1 EMRHACDRVLAANL
15 ADLGAAFG
23 RSADAQ
29 ARLAFDGDRSV
40 GRLLGERFVA
50 EHRKFANRL
59 SGFLDVQLQELSD
72 RLELKYSPYAK
83 YLKEVYGNKW
93 MSFPLSIY
101 NRTHFLTES
110 LYDFYQRKSHLRKR
124 EVDFMSFLEDT
135 NAEELHLMPTVLW
148 KRFGQ
153 MLPQFSDPAFYPPA
167 AAAAAAAASP
177 ELPSTGSTATVGD
190 SHRYFCSNDDSAYR
204 NEAGSGSIGSGRRF
218 DQQQQQQLQQR
229 PGDRRRRLD
238 QSGSASASASATSS
252 DGSSGC
258 SRRVACSQSGHCLAL
273 LCGLTAALCLL
284 LVLAVCERAALAFS
298 ASSAPP
304 PTPTGALSTAQLTS
318 SSALQQ
324 RQLLTATRP
333 TRPLLAELAEQAG
346 RLASAQ
352 ATLLN
357 GPGFAGA
364 FKLEARVEVA
374 RLMQLVSRFNY
385 DQRATCGTHA
395 SCPDR
400 QPQYCSLGGT
410 EVSPV
415 IFDDQTCN
423 FLPIVSANVSLAR
436 LGAQSDAL
444 AQLLTDARSIARAL
458 CSLSVCGLLLAACY
472 HAAGLIA
479 MSAVGSATSATYN
492 TSGSGGGGVPAS
504 SE

>member
-167 AAAAAAAASP
+167 AAVAAAAASP
-177 ELPSTGSTATVGD
+177 KLPSTGSTAT
-190 SHRYFCSNDDSAYR
+190 
-204 NEAGSGSIGSGRRF
+204 
-218 DQQQQQQLQQR
+218 
-229 PGDRRRRLD
+229 
-238 QSGSASASASATSS
+238 
-252 DGSSGC
+252 
-258 SRRVACSQSGHCLAL
+258 SGHCLAL

-385 DQRATCGTHA
+385 DQNYFKESYLRYACEL
-395 SCPDR
+395 SDR

-492 TSGSGGGGVPAS
+492 TSG
-504 SE
+504 